1 MKDIALVILAAG
13 IGSRY
18 GQRIKQ
24 LEPVGP
30 NGELLMDYSIYDAM
44 AAGFTKVVF
53 IIRRDIEQLVR
64 DAIGDRISKHI
75 KVEYVFQSKED
86 LPVRKELAE
95 TRVKP
100 WGTSQAILCARD
112 AVDGPFA
119 VINADDYYGTD
130 SYKVLYEYLKN
141 ADNSGR
147 KPCEFSL
154 VGFRLKNTL
163 SDNGTVT
170 RGICS
175 DDNGCLTKLHETKQI
190 KRCEDGVIRGIYGG
204 EELEID
210 ENSSVSMNMW
220 GFTKECFDILSEQ
233 FVEFL
238 NNVDKE
244 NNTDE
249 FLLPIS
255 VDEMIRKNAAEIKLL
270 TTDSKWFGVTY
281 VQDKPLVEQCV
292 LKCIED
298 GVYPNRLWS

>member
-1 MKDIALVILAAG
+1 MKDITLVILAAG

-53 IIRRDIEQLVR
+53 IIRRDIEQLVK

-75 KVEYVFQSKED
+75 KVEYVFQSKEN
-86 LPVRKELAE
+86 LPIRKDLAE

-100 WGTSQAILCARD
+100 WGTSQAILCAKD

-147 KPCEFSL
+147 KPYEFSL

-170 RGICS
+170 RGICFDENS
-175 DDNGCLTKLHETKQI
+175 YLTKLHETKQI
-190 KRCEDGVIRGIYGG
+190 KRCEDGIIRGTYGG

-210 ENSSVSMNMW
+210 ENANVSMNMW

-255 VDEMIRKNAAEIKLL
+255 VDEMIKKNVAGIKLL

-298 GVYPNRLWS
+298 SIYPNMLWG

>member
-147 KPCEFSL
+147 KPYEFSL

-175 DDNGCLTKLHETKQI
+175 DDKGCLTKLHETKQI

-220 GFTKECFDILSEQ
+220 GFTRECFDILSEQ

-298 GVYPNRLWS
+298 GVYPNRLWG

>member
-1 MKDIALVILAAG
+1 MKDITLVIMAAG

-18 GQRIKQ
+18 GEKIKQ

-44 AAGFTKVVF
+44 KAGFTKIVF
-53 IIRRDIEQLVR
+53 IIRKDIEQLVK
-64 DAIGDRISKHI
+64 DAIGNRVSEHI

-86 LPVRKELAE
+86 IPVRKDLAE

-100 WGTSQAILCARD
+100 WGTSQAILCAREV
-112 AVDGPFA
+112 VDGPFA

-130 SYKVLYEYLKN
+130 SYKVLYDYLKT

-147 KPCEFSL
+147 KPYEFAL

-170 RGICS
+170 RGIC
-175 DDNGCLTKLHETKQI
+175 LTEKGRLAELHETKQI
-190 KRCEDGVIRGIYGG
+190 KRCEDGIVRGVYGG
-204 EELEID
+204 KELEID
-210 ENSSVSMNMW
+210 ESSGVSMNMW
-220 GFTKECFDILSEQ
+220 GFTTECFDILSEQ
-233 FVEFL
+233 FAEFL
-238 NNVDKE
+238 NKADKE

-255 VDEMIRKNAAEIKLL
+255 VDEMIKKNIADIKML

-281 VQDKPLVEQCV
+281 AEDKPLVEQCV

-298 GVYPNRLWS
+298 GIYPEKLWG

>member
-86 LPVRKELAE
+86 LPIRKELAE

-147 KPCEFSL
+147 KPYEFSL

-175 DDNGCLTKLHETKQI
+175 DDKGCLTKLHETKQI

-220 GFTKECFDILSEQ
+220 GFTRECFDILSEQ
-233 FVEFL
+233 FVGFL

-298 GVYPNRLWS
+298 GVYPNRLWG